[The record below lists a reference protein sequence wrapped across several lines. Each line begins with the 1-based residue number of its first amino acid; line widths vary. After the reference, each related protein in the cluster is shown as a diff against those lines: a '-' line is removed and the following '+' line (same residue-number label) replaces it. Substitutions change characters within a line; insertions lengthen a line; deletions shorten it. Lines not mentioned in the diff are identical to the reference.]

1 LPPREVSDDVGR
13 RHRDDQVTEGHHLST
28 HRNDVAEHDDAI
40 GRALEMARSTKLH
53 ERDLVGGDDLGSDE
67 GSSAHGHAAV
77 GDDGEQVDGEADGHH
92 SHAGEMQ
99 VGDTERHQAAQR
111 DRGDDHCGGAIE
123 LCRDELAG
131 DTGDERADHAHPGTS
146 EARGTRA
153 QCEPD
158 GEAEHHGSDGQ
169 QHLTDRT
176 RFRSTVRVMAYEA
189 LLYEVND
196 GVATITINRPERR
209 NALSWTVMSELRAAF
224 EAAKA
229 DREVRVVTLTGAGD
243 KAFCA
248 GADLTG
254 MRADAGWAEV
264 HDGRGELTRL
274 FRTMWELG
282 KPIVARVR
290 GYALAGGFGLC
301 LACDLVVAADDA
313 QFGTPEIDVGLWP
326 FMITVPLVRSMPP
339 KVALELMMT
348 GRRVSAEEALRIGFV
363 NRVVP
368 VAELDAAVAEITA
381 TLAAKSPAIMKLGR
395 DSFYAVWDQPAEE
408 ALRLLHS
415 MLTITSATDDAA
427 EGIAAFAEK
436 RQPVWRG
443 R

>member
-1 LPPREVSDDVGR
+1 MP
-13 RHRDDQVTEGHHLST
+13 
-28 HRNDVAEHDDAI
+28 
-40 GRALEMARSTKLH
+40 
-53 ERDLVGGDDLGSDE
+53 
-67 GSSAHGHAAV
+67 
-77 GDDGEQVDGEADGHH
+77 
-92 SHAGEMQ
+92 
-99 VGDTERHQAAQR
+99 
-111 DRGDDHCGGAIE
+111 
-123 LCRDELAG
+123 
-131 DTGDERADHAHPGTS
+131 
-146 EARGTRA
+146 
-153 QCEPD
+153 
-158 GEAEHHGSDGQ
+158 
-169 QHLTDRT
+169 
-176 RFRSTVRVMAYEA
+176 FEA
-189 LLYEVND
+189 LLYVVHD

-209 NALSWTVMSELRAAF
+209 NALSWTVMSELRSAF
-224 EAAKA
+224 EEAKA
-229 DREVRVVTLTGAGD
+229 DHEVRVVVLTGAGD

-264 HDGRGELTRL
+264 HDGRGELARL

-326 FMITVPLVRSMPP
+326 YMITVPLVRSMPP

-348 GRRVSAEEALRIGFV
+348 GRRVSADEAMRIGFV

-368 VAELDAAVAEITA
+368 VDELDAAVAEVA
-381 TLAAKSPAIMKLGR
+381 NTLATKSPAIMKLGR
-395 DSFYAVWDQPAEE
+395 DSFYAVWDQSADE

-415 MLTITSATDDAA
+415 MLTITSATEDAA

-436 RQPVWRG
+436 RKPEWKG

>member
-1 LPPREVSDDVGR
+1 MP
-13 RHRDDQVTEGHHLST
+13 
-28 HRNDVAEHDDAI
+28 
-40 GRALEMARSTKLH
+40 
-53 ERDLVGGDDLGSDE
+53 
-67 GSSAHGHAAV
+67 
-77 GDDGEQVDGEADGHH
+77 
-92 SHAGEMQ
+92 
-99 VGDTERHQAAQR
+99 
-111 DRGDDHCGGAIE
+111 
-123 LCRDELAG
+123 
-131 DTGDERADHAHPGTS
+131 
-146 EARGTRA
+146 
-153 QCEPD
+153 
-158 GEAEHHGSDGQ
+158 
-169 QHLTDRT
+169 
-176 RFRSTVRVMAYEA
+176 FEA
-189 LLYEVND
+189 LLYVVHD

-209 NALSWTVMSELRAAF
+209 NALSWTVMSELRSAF
-224 EAAKA
+224 EEAKA
-229 DREVRVVTLTGAGD
+229 DHEVRVVVLTGAGD

-264 HDGRGELTRL
+264 HDGRGELARL

-326 FMITVPLVRSMPP
+326 YMITVPLVRSMPP

-348 GRRVSAEEALRIGFV
+348 GRRVSADEAMRIGFV

-368 VAELDAAVAEITA
+368 VDELDAAVAEVA
-381 TLAAKSPAIMKLGR
+381 NTLAAKSPAIMKLGR
-395 DSFYAVWDQPAEE
+395 DSFYAVWDQSAEE

-415 MLTITSATDDAA
+415 MLTITSATEDAA

-436 RQPVWRG
+436 RKPEWKG